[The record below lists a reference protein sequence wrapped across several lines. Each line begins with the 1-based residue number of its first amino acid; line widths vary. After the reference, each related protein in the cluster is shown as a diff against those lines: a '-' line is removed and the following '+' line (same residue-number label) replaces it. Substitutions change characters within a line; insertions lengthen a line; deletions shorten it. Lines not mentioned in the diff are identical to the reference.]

1 MQVLYNKLEKYL
13 SLSIYKTIYFIQ
25 INFVFSTEN
34 NYNIYE
40 GEQILIYLVRPT
52 TKEEKTP
59 QYDMNTHENVIIL
72 NQISMWMCS

>member
-1 MQVLYNKLEKYL
+1 MQVLYNKHEKYL

-59 QYDMNTHENVIIL
+59 QYDMNTHETVIIL

>member
-59 QYDMNTHENVIIL
+59 QYDMNTHETVIIL

>member
-13 SLSIYKTIYFIQ
+13 SLSIYKTTYFIQ

-52 TKEEKTP
+52 TKEEKT
-59 QYDMNTHENVIIL
+59 QQCDMNTHETVIIL
-72 NQISMWMCS
+72 NQRSMWMCS